1 MTINKEKEG
10 FGAGPL
16 EARPVLFPTQNSK
29 QAC

>member
-10 FGAGPL
+10 FGAGL
-16 EARPVLFPTQNSK
+16 QRARPVLFPTQNSK